1 MVNITANTI
10 YIKKYTFNIE
20 LPDLA
25 LMKRH
30 MNLLWSL
37 DTQCCHQCAGIG
49 SPDVRRSPSLKSV
62 DIIWIQKIVRKIGIQ
77 SLHLMP
83 VLRFFSVSSCDI
95 GQKSLPVGNLHW
107 ILYATESHAE

>member
-37 DTQCCHQCAGIG
+37 DTQCAGIG
-49 SPDVRRSPSLKSV
+49 SPDVRGSPSLKSL

-83 VLRFFSVSSCDI
+83 VLRSFSVSSCDI
-95 GQKSLPVGNLHW
+95 GRKSLPPCGEFALDFVCN
-107 ILYATESHAE
+107 